1 IGSKI
6 RRRLFRR
13 FRSGDDK
20 METRDTILI
29 LDFGSPYNQELTRRI
44 REVGVYSEL
53 HPHDMSIEA
62 IKQLNPKGI
71 ILSGGPHAVGDVNN
85 YHLNEAIYDLNIP
98 ILGICY
104 GMQLITTQFG
114 GTIKAM
120 TEREYEQTTVKLNT
134 SAKLFKDLSNE
145 ETVYLSKGIEFNIND
160 SFTIDGTDRLN
171 HPVAI

>member
-1 IGSKI
+1 SKI

-20 METRDTILI
+20 METRDTILM

-44 REVGVYSEL
+44 REVSVYSEL
-53 HPHDMSIEA
+53 HPHDMRIEA
-62 IKQLNPKGI
+62 IKQLNPNGI
-71 ILSGGPHAVGDVNN
+71 ILSGDLHAVRDVNN
-85 YHLNEAIYDLNIP
+85 YQPNQQINDLNMT

-104 GMQLITTQFG
+104 GMQLITTQVG

-134 SAKLFKDLSNE
+134 SAQLFKDLSNE

-160 SFTIDGTDRLN
+160 AFTINGTDHLD
-171 HPVAI
+171 